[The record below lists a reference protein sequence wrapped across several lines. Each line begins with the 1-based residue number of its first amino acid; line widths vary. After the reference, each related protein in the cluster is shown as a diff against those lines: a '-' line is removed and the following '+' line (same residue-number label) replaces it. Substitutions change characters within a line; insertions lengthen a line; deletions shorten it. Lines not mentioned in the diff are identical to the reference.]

1 MTETIQLLPKP
12 KQITTAE
19 STYHLPSDGYI
30 VISGKNPR
38 VLLQSAA
45 RFEAVL
51 WKQLGFNWETVVG
64 ISVENQAN
72 LQLQVLPDQVPYP
85 QGYRIHIGEDGI
97 SIFGHDEAGVFYG
110 VITLI
115 QVLQQTGRELPCM
128 DVFDWP
134 DILARGVM
142 LDISRDKV
150 YRMET
155 LYDLVDRMAS
165 WKINQL
171 QLYTEHTFAYR
182 RHPEVWKDSSPMTGE
197 EILYLDQFCQD
208 RHIEL
213 VANQNSF
220 GHLERWLK
228 HPQYAHL
235 AEIHGTF
242 EVPWG
247 TMKGPFSLAPTE
259 PGSLDLINGL
269 FDELLPHFSSPMVNI
284 GCDETFDLGYGK
296 SKALCEQ
303 NGTGQVYLSY
313 LLSLYANLAG
323 RKKTMQFW
331 GDIILLHP
339 DLVSKLPRD
348 VIALEWGYEADHPF
362 DEHSRLFAESG
373 IPFYVCPG
381 TSAWNTLAGRT
392 DNCLGNLRN
401 AAVNGLKNGAIG
413 FLNTDWGDNGHW
425 QVLPVSYLGYA
436 MGAAY
441 AWSSQTAEQ
450 VDVKQSLSR
459 FAFDDPTGS
468 MGTLAYELGNVYRL
482 AGYEPSNQSA
492 LFVML
497 QQDLDSIASH
507 PRLDSEAMQY
517 CLERIDE
524 VMANL
529 QQERMTR
536 PDASLIRDE
545 YRLTARLMQHACQRG
560 LLAAGHASAPAPA
573 EMADDLQDIIQ
584 DYRKIWLKRNRP
596 GGLAD
601 SIRRFI
607 KMLDEYKARR
617 TAGN

>member
-1 MTETIQLLPKP
+1 MTETLQLLPLP
-12 KQITTAE
+12 RQITTLE
-19 STYHLPSDGYI
+19 TTYHLPPDGLI
-30 VISGKNPR
+30 VISDLNPR
-38 VLLQSAA
+38 SFLPAAA

-64 ISVENQAN
+64 PALEEHAN
-72 LQLQVLPDQVPYP
+72 LKLQVLPDQVPYP

-97 SIFGHDEAGVFYG
+97 SISGHDGAGVFYG
-110 VITLI
+110 VITLVQII
-115 QVLQQTGRELPCM
+115 QQVGRELPCM

-155 LYDLVDRMAS
+155 LYDLVDRLAS

-171 QLYTEHTFAYR
+171 QLYTEHTFAFR
-182 RHPEVWKDSSPMTGE
+182 RHPEVWKDASPMTGE
-197 EILYLDQFCQD
+197 EVLYLDQFCRD

-220 GHLERWLK
+220 GHMERWLK

-235 AEIHGTF
+235 AEIHGKF

-247 TMKGPFSLAPTE
+247 TMQGPFSLAPAE
-259 PGSLDLINGL
+259 SGSLELINSL
-269 FDELLPHFSSPMVNI
+269 FDELLPHFSSSMVNV

-303 NGTGQVYLSY
+303 HGTGQVYLSY
-313 LLSLYANLAG
+313 LLSLYANLSG
-323 RKKTMQFW
+323 RDKTMQFW
-331 GDIILLHP
+331 GDIILQHP

-348 VIALEWGYEADHPF
+348 AIALEWGYEADHPF
-362 DEHSRLFAESG
+362 DEHGKAFAESG

-450 VDVKQSLSR
+450 VDVKHALSR

-468 MGTLAYELGNVYRL
+468 MGALAYELGNVYRL

-492 LFVML
+492 LFAML
-497 QQDLDSIASH
+497 QQDLNVIASH
-507 PRLDSEAMQY
+507 PRLDAEAMLR

-524 VMANL
+524 VMENM
-529 QQERMTR
+529 QEERMTR
-536 PDASLIRDE
+536 PDASLVRDE
-545 YRLTARLMQHACQRG
+545 YRMTARLLQHACQRG
-560 LLAAGHASAPAPA
+560 LLAVGHASAPAPA
-573 EMADDLQDIIQ
+573 LLAEDLQDIIK

-601 SIRRFI
+601 SVRRFQKI
-607 KMLDEYKARR
+607 LEEYRAR
-617 TAGN
+617 